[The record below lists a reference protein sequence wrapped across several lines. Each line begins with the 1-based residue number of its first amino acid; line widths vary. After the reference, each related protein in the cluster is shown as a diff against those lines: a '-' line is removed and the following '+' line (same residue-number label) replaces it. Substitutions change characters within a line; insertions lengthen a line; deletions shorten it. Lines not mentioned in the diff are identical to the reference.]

1 MRPIFLPDT
10 AMSDDQAVVEAFYRY
25 IYHCHQGGG
34 IFGSILGTGTGTDG
48 DVYTALYYS
57 GEIRNGGHQQYIL
70 NSDDNPIIHQAAL
83 AGLALIDAG
92 PQHAILKDMR
102 AWVLENPQFVEM
114 IFRHELPSQY
124 RPGRPPVL
132 DALDARFFDAQD
144 RHSVETCAAAWI
156 RAYPDLRIVSEAEF
170 MALLEGK
177 EASVASPVSRP
188 GGARIRLLDR
198 VMTTIFGR

>member
-1 MRPIFLPDT
+1 
-10 AMSDDQAVVEAFYRY
+10 MSDDQAVVEAFYRY

-34 IFGSILGTGTGTDG
+34 IFGSILGTGSDG

-70 NSDDNPIIHQAAL
+70 NSDDNPLIHQAAL
-83 AGLALIDAG
+83 AGLAVIDAG
-92 PQHAILKDMR
+92 PQYVILEDMR
-102 AWVLENPQFVEM
+102 NWALGNPQFVEM
-114 IFRHELPSQY
+114 IFRHELPSLC

-132 DALDARFFDAQD
+132 DDMDARFFDAQD
-144 RHSVETCAAAWI
+144 RHSVEVRAATWI

-177 EASVASPVSRP
+177 EASTASPVSRP